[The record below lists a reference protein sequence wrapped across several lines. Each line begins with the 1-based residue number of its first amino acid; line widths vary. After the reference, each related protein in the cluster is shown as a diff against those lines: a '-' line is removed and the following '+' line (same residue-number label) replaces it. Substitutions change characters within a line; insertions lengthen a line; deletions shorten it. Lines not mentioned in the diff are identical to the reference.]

1 MDSRWKTK
9 TIVYKTIRNIFYS
22 VIYKL
27 KNPHN
32 VDILTLDEL
41 ESKEINNIIDLAIDL
56 KKELKKGKEKPLLQN
71 KTLAMIFEKPS
82 TRTRVSFETGMFQLG
97 GHALTLSPNDLQLS
111 RGESIADTART
122 LSRYV
127 NVVMARVYD
136 HKSLETFARNSS
148 IPVINGLSDSYHPCQ
163 ILADLMTIKE
173 HKKNL
178 KKIKIAWIGD
188 GNNVC
193 NSLILGCAKLKI
205 QLSVA
210 IPDGYEPEFDVIKI
224 GKEAE
229 ILEVSDNPETAVQD
243 ADVVMTDTFVSIHNT
258 SSDRVKK
265 FLPKFQVNQALMNKA
280 KKDAIF
286 MHCLPAK
293 RDQEVTSDVIDGSQS
308 VVWDEA
314 ENRLHV
320 QKALLVHLLGV

>member
-1 MDSRWKTK
+1 MTK
-9 TIVYKTIRNIFYS
+9 K
-22 VIYKL
+22 
-27 KNPHN
+27 PHN

-258 SSDRVKK
+258 NSDRVKK

-293 RDQEVTSDVIDGSQS
+293 RDHEVTSDVIDGSQS

>member
-1 MDSRWKTK
+1 MTQK
-9 TIVYKTIRNIFYS
+9 
-22 VIYKL
+22 
-27 KNPHN
+27 PHN

-56 KKELKKGKEKPLLQN
+56 KKQQKKGKEKPLLQN

-111 RGESIADTART
+111 RGESISDTAMT

-127 NVVMARVYD
+127 NVILARVYD
-136 HKSLETFARNSS
+136 HKSLENLARNSS
-148 IPVINGLSDSYHPCQ
+148 VPVINGLSDSFHPCQ

-205 QLSVA
+205 KISVA
-210 IPDGYEPEFDVIKI
+210 IPDGYEPDFDVVKI
-224 GKEAE
+224 GKDAE
-229 ILEVSDNPETAVQD
+229 ILEVSDNPEAAVKD
-243 ADVVMTDTFVSIHNT
+243 ADVIMTDTFVSIHNT
-258 SSDRVKK
+258 NPDRVKK
-265 FLPKFQVNQALMNKA
+265 FLPKFQVNQSLMNKA

-320 QKALLVHLLGV
+320 QKALLIYLLGV

>member
-1 MDSRWKTK
+1 MNKKS
-9 TIVYKTIRNIFYS
+9 
-22 VIYKL
+22 
-27 KNPHN
+27 HN
-32 VDILTLDEL
+32 MNILTLDEL
-41 ESKEINNIIDLAIDL
+41 NSKDLTHIIDLAIDL
-56 KKELKKGKEKPLLQN
+56 KKQQKKDKEKPLLQK

-111 RGESIADTART
+111 RGESIEDTAKV

-127 NVVMARVYD
+127 NVIMARVYD
-136 HKSLETFARNSS
+136 HKSLETFARHASV
-148 IPVINGLSDSYHPCQ
+148 PVINGLSDSFHPCQ

-205 QLSVA
+205 KLA
-210 IPDGYEPEFDVIKI
+210 IAVPNGYEPDFDVMKI

-229 ILEVSDNPETAVQD
+229 ILEVSDEPETAVQD
-243 ADVVMTDTFVSIHNT
+243 ADVIMTDTFVSIHNT
-258 SSDRVKK
+258 NSDRMKK
-265 FLPKFQVNQALMNKA
+265 FLPKFQVNQSLMNKA

-293 RDQEVTSDVIDGSQS
+293 RDEEVTADVIDGPKS

>member
-1 MDSRWKTK
+1 MNKK
-9 TIVYKTIRNIFYS
+9 
-22 VIYKL
+22 
-27 KNPHN
+27 PHN

-265 FLPKFQVNQALMNKA
+265 FLPKFQVNQSLMDKA